1 MRDREIKKVLWQI
14 LFLNLLVAGAKLMY
28 GHWTGALSMWA
39 DGLHSMFDSASNVVG
54 LIGIWAAAHPPDQ
67 SHPYGHRK
75 FETFAA
81 FGISVF
87 LFMACLK
94 ILESSYGRLIEPGA
108 PRVSA
113 ASFLV
118 MLATMAIN
126 IFVTRYEHRKG
137 AELKSGI
144 LHADSMHTLSDVYS
158 SFSVLVG
165 LTAVAMGY
173 PLLDPVMAVV
183 ISGFIGHTGFK
194 ILMET
199 SRVLSDASCV
209 DPDRVRDVVMAIP
222 DVRSCHSIRTRG
234 LESHVFVDC
243 HIHVRPDMTA
253 QASHDLVH
261 HIEGRIKAEIEE
273 VADVVIHVE
282 PDTKHA
288 APPTP

>member
-14 LFLNLLVAGAKLMY
+14 LLLNLLVAAAKLAY
-28 GHWTGALSMWA
+28 GQWTGMLSMWA
-39 DGLHSMFDSASNVVG
+39 DGLHSLFDGASNVVG
-54 LIGIWAAAHPPDQ
+54 LVGIWAAAHPPDQ

-87 LFMACLK
+87 LFLACLK
-94 ILESSYGRLIEPGA
+94 ILESSYDRLVHPGD

-118 MLATMAIN
+118 MLGTIGVN
-126 IFVTRYEHRKG
+126 LFVTRYEHRKG
-137 AELKSGI
+137 VELKSEI

-158 SFSVLVG
+158 SLSVLVG
-165 LTAVAMGY
+165 LAAIAMGY
-173 PLLDPVMAVV
+173 PLLDPVMALV
-183 ISGFIGHTGFK
+183 IAGFIGHTGFK

-209 DPDRVRDVVMAIP
+209 DPDRVREVVLRIP

-261 HIEGRIKAEIEE
+261 RIEERIKAEIEE

-282 PDTKHA
+282 PDTKH
-288 APPTP
+288 PPSP